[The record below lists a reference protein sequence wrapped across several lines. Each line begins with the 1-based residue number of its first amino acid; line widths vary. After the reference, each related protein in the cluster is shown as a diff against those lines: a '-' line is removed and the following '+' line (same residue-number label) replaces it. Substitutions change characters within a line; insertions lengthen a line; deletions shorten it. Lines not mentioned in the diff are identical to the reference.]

1 MKAISARLRDV
12 ALSSSASRTSS
23 AGEAASPGRSRSSIL
38 RVIHREEAI
47 VAPLSAQ
54 STRRWSVVRLIGT
67 MAALLIAIGGWG
79 GGAVM
84 AQNPISGVPV
94 LNVLARAPFAAVG
107 LCLIGTTVLVVSWLT
122 MMRYALPIRHYHRG
136 ETEITQMTRGQT
148 WTVLAAWSI
157 PLFLT
162 APMFSK
168 DVYSYVAFGYAA
180 HQGLDVYAGGPQ
192 DLLHGGPLVDN
203 VPLEWRHTP
212 AQYGAGFV
220 AIARLIGALT
230 GENIVAAILC
240 YRVLALISLIVLA
253 IAVRWLA
260 HRCNM
265 RAATA
270 LWLGVLNPLT
280 LFHMVAGIHN
290 EGIMLALT
298 MVGLAIGLEGTRSPR
313 HSTRGW
319 LLLILGSCLIAWGA
333 SIKLPAMVALGFLG
347 MEAARRWWNRWWG
360 IPIMGLVM
368 VAIMA
373 LTAVLAT
380 LLGGTSW
387 AWMTTTGAAAKY
399 PTVLTLTNDAAKAAT
414 ALGSLLGLGNH
425 YEALRGIFIVIG
437 LLIAVI
443 FLCWALWK
451 VYQGELHP
459 VGGFGMSM
467 FVIVLCFPVMHP
479 WYLLWGVVALSAWIN
494 DRRYRIPVVVIS
506 AIVSIWIMPQGGTMA
521 LSLNVALV
529 IETLVLLVA
538 GLFTWRMLFNRDN
551 AVRRSAIDER

>member
-1 MKAISARLRDV
+1 MTLSPSATH
-12 ALSSSASRTSS
+12 TSS
-23 AGEAASPGRSRSSIL
+23 AGEAASLGRPRGSIL

-47 VAPLSAQ
+47 VAPLSAE
-54 STRRWSVVRLIGT
+54 STRRWRVVRLIGT
-67 MAALLIAIGGWG
+67 MAALLIAVGGWG

-84 AQNPISGVPV
+84 AQNPISTVPV

-136 ETEITQMTRGQT
+136 ETDITQMTRGQS
-148 WTVLAAWSI
+148 WTVLAGWSI
-157 PLFLT
+157 PLFFT

-212 AQYGAGFV
+212 AQYGAGLI

-230 GENIVAAILC
+230 GENIVAAIVC
-240 YRVLALISLIVLA
+240 YRVLALISLVVLA

-298 MVGLAIGLEGTRSPR
+298 MVGLAIGLEGTRFPR
-313 HSTRGW
+313 RSVRGW
-319 LLLILGSCLIAWGA
+319 GFLLLGACLIALGA

-347 MEAARRWWNRWWG
+347 MEAARRWWKRWWAIPLMG
-360 IPIMGLVM
+360 IVM

-373 LTAVLAT
+373 VTVVLTTV
-380 LLGGTSW
+380 LGGTSW
-387 AWMTTTGAAAKY
+387 AWITTTGAAAQY

-414 ALGSLLGLGNH
+414 AVGSLLGLGNH
-425 YEALRGIFIVIG
+425 YEALRGLFIVIG
-437 LLIAVI
+437 VLIATA

-451 VYQGELHP
+451 VYLGELHP

-506 AIVSIWIMPQGGTMA
+506 AIVSIWIMPQGGTMP

-551 AVRRSAIDER
+551 AVRHNRLSAMNEN